1 MLECI
6 KIKNSQEI
14 LSKNRMKE
22 VICESHICEGTS
34 IQNVQRALTT
44 QEQKD
49 KLPKFFLMGKGFEKT
64 FIQKRN
70 IDYQKTTEKTYH
82 RKSLGKSKSAI
93 SYKKG

>member
-1 MLECI
+1 
-6 KIKNSQEI
+6 
-14 LSKNRMKE
+14 
-22 VICESHICEGTS
+22 
-34 IQNVQRALTT
+34 
-44 QEQKD
+44 
-49 KLPKFFLMGKGFEKT
+49 MGKGFEKT